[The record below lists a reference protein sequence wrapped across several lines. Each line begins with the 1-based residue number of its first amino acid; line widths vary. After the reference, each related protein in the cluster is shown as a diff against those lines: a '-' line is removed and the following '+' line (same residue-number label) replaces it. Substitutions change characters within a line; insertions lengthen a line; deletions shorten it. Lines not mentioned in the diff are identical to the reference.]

1 MSARHSPRAPLAP
14 QALATPAQRYRSKPA
29 ARVFAHAPL
38 EDVAPRPGHSALMGF
53 HILDSAEDGPDSAYA
68 HRVATLF
75 RFADRLA
82 AEGALGG
89 SLEDME
95 VQHRL
100 QKCAYIAQQMGAGID
115 YEFGFMRS
123 GAFSADLAVDIYQRD
138 AANGGFDPFAGMTGG
153 IGGFLGLVRGHTTE
167 WLRLAALAVR
177 PAATP
182 PSKSEFVDRVARGG
196 SANERRLAAG
206 VFDAV
211 SALLGAGEAGR
222 KT

>member
-1 MSARHSPRAPLAP
+1 
-14 QALATPAQRYRSKPA
+14 
-29 ARVFAHAPL
+29 
-38 EDVAPRPGHSALMGF
+38 VAEFR
-53 HILDSAEDGPDSAYA
+53 ILDNTADGPDSAYA
-68 HRVATLF
+68 RRVATLF

-89 SLEDME
+89 PLENLD

-100 QKCAYIAQQMGAGID
+100 QQCAYIAQQMGAGID